1 MTDRVP
7 LDLTVFRPDGTPT
20 TLGGLFGGSRFLLV
34 VFLRH
39 LA

>member
-1 MTDRVP
+1 MITPP
-7 LDLTVFRPDGTPT
+7 LLRPDGTAT
-20 TLGGLFGGSRFLLV
+20 TLGAYLDRPFLLV